1 MLKSAIVAL
10 LIAVTPVITHA
21 SSLCHQIFEILG
33 KTTGEQSVLL
43 FSIELTGE
51 CERKTSYAAL
61 LSPDTAVVLSKGE
74 GNLFIWPAVWLA
86 GRELEQPIIFDS
98 GLTQY
103 DLGNGWILSPS
114 VHDSNFESTWREFIS
129 RGYGGLREWYW
140 HCPTD
145 CEDLPIFTNCVA
157 RLAYRYGGG
166 LYKNYHFSKVLWYPD
181 SRVLVCVVHQPQYA
195 VGMDTMHGLLIYHL
209 YPEGDLPDSTDNRPV
224 PSTYQRFH
232 LDSTDCRQSFVLFD
246 KTAGETALTFYRV
259 DWSGRGRCSTDQFF
273 TLFLLP
279 DRVHTTNPTRLIGN
293 WVPDLYNSL
302 PIEPYITLND
312 SAGIFR
318 LDDTSYFR
326 APDFDPTFEEHWSSL
341 RDRSVIGWSSQC
353 RFSCKDDLI
362 FTGVCPEPIHRYP
375 DGLYKNYSIKEARY
389 YPHSNYLIT
398 VTESPYRDMRGHSM
412 DGLQIYKVD
421 GYQWLD
427 YQPCDST
434 RGGRN

>member
-1 MLKSAIVAL
+1 MRKSAAVAL
-10 LIAVTPVITHA
+10 LIAVIPVITHA
-21 SSLCHQIFEILG
+21 SSLCHQIFDILG
-33 KTTGEQSVLL
+33 KTAGEQSVLL
-43 FSIELTGE
+43 FTVELTNE
-51 CERKTSYAAL
+51 CERTTMYAAL
-61 LSPDTAVVLSKGE
+61 LTSDSAIVLSKDE
-74 GNLFIWPAVWLA
+74 ATDPAWPVTFLSGN
-86 GRELEQPIIFDS
+86 ETEQPIVFDS
-98 GLTQY
+98 GLTEY
-103 DLGNGWILSPS
+103 VFGNGWTLSPP
-114 VHDSNFESTWREFIS
+114 VYDSTFESTWREFSS

-145 CEDLPIFTNCVA
+145 CADLPVFTNCDA

-181 SRVLVCVVHQPQYA
+181 SHVLVCVVLQPMLA
-195 VGMDTMHGLLIYHL
+195 EGMDSMHGLLVYHL
-209 YPEGDLPDSTDNRPV
+209 YPEGELPDTTDNRPV

-232 LDSTDCRQSFVLFD
+232 LDSTDCRQNFVLFD

-259 DWSGRGRCSTDQFF
+259 DWSGRRCGQGQFF

-279 DRVHTTNPTRLIGN
+279 DRVHTTKPTNLIGN
-293 WVPDLYNSL
+293 WVPDLYSSL
-302 PIEPYITLND
+302 PIEPYITLTD

-326 APDFDPTFEEHWSSL
+326 APEFDPTFEQHWSNL

-353 RFSCKDDLI
+353 RSSCKDDLI

-375 DGLYKNYSIKEARY
+375 DGLYKNYRIREARY
-389 YPHSNYLIT
+389 YPISHYLIT
-398 VTESPYRDMRGHSM
+398 VTESPYRDMRGRSM

-427 YQPCDST
+427 HQPCDST
-434 RGGRN
+434 QRK